1 MKSFAFYFNYNN
13 HQIKIYR
20 LYSATKESDIR
31 EQLFRRFIKVLNN
44 RFTTSIISHRQ

>member
-1 MKSFAFYFNYNN
+1 MKLFAFYFNDN
-13 HQIKIYR
+13 HNQIKIYK

-31 EQLFRRFIKVLNN
+31 EQLFRRFIKALNN